1 MHYIVDIDIIY
12 MSICTDIVHFKA
24 FFGLLNALYGQICI
38 SSIKGEK
45 MGRTKKGL
53 VDEWRTADGLIL
65 LEGWRRDGLSY
76 EQIADNI
83 GVNVATIYAWQKKYP
98 EILNALKKGEEVMVY
113 HVENALYKAACGYD
127 VTETDQTETL
137 NETTGEKIT
146 TKHARKRHI
155 PPNVGAICFIL
166 KNRRTEKWQDKP
178 MPIDT
183 TALDKLDAILKEAR
197 QAAEN
202 DAEPT
207 ETAEQESTNEIQ
219 PETE

>member
-1 MHYIVDIDIIY
+1 
-12 MSICTDIVHFKA
+12 MS
-24 FFGLLNALYGQICI
+24 
-38 SSIKGEK
+38 
-45 MGRTKKGL
+45 RTKKGL
-53 VDEWRTADGLIL
+53 VEEWRQADGLIL

-83 GVNVATIYAWQKKYP
+83 GVSPATLYKWQNKYV
-98 EILNALKKGEEVMVY
+98 EIRNALKKGEEVMIY
-113 HVENALYKAACGYD
+113 HVENALYKAAIGYD
-127 VTETDQTETL
+127 VTETDQTETVDKD
-137 NETTGEKIT
+137 TGRKVV
-146 TKHARKRHI
+146 TKHAKKRHI

-197 QAAEN
+197 QVAEN
-202 DAEPT
+202 DTEPT